1 MTATQPPDHPGPPL
15 APTVFA
21 LGMVGVLGV
30 FPTAMTGGPA
40 GLGGLELVAGL
51 FVLALGATLGRTAA
65 PHLAVGWYVGAVV
78 GLSTIAIGLWR
89 AHDSLWL
96 GAFGLTLAAA
106 TLAYGLHRYERV
118 RLGLVET
125 EPEGESKS

>member
-1 MTATQPPDHPGPPL
+1 MTATQPPASPGPPL

-21 LGMVGVLGV
+21 IGIIGLLVV
-30 FPTAMTGGPA
+30 FPAEMAGAPV

-65 PHLAVGWYVGAVV
+65 PLLAVGWFLASVV
-78 GLSTIAIGLWR
+78 GLSAVAIGLWR

-96 GAFGLTLAAA
+96 GALGLTLAGA

-125 EPEGESKS
+125 GTEGDS